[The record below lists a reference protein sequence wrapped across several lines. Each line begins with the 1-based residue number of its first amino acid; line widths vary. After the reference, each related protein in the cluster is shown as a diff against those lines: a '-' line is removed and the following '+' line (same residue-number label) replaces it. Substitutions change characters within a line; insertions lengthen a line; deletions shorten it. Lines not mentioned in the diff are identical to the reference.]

1 LRLRIRRSSRCI
13 KRDWAHQKIQGLSPA
28 FLSPVHSNQY
38 SASNANSMAIIA
50 KGTLYFRGNIHAEDE
65 IEIDVL
71 DFDKLL
77 KFAEKFPVSIRKRI
91 LDIWDTLK

>member
-1 LRLRIRRSSRCI
+1 
-13 KRDWAHQKIQGLSPA
+13 
-28 FLSPVHSNQY
+28 
-38 SASNANSMAIIA
+38 MAIIA